1 MSGQRRFRA
10 ERCLDCGLHM
20 QLCACAER
28 PRLELQTRLVVV
40 QNNKERQKPTN
51 TGRLLP
57 QVLVNCELLHV
68 GVRDV
73 EFDPTPL
80 YRPDHDYLLI
90 FPRVRD
96 PEGENPEPP
105 PILSAELFASRRRE
119 RPEVTQTVVLL
130 DGTWAQCS
138 RMSRRFDV
146 LAHMPAFA
154 LPEGPPSHWGV
165 RTPSEPSRISTYEAA
180 VRVIEL
186 AEGREPAAWMQAYFD
201 RIAAATLFM
210 KGKLR
215 SPEVPREWVEERLT
229 RFGRSASAGL
239 SAGEQD

>member
-1 MSGQRRFRA
+1 MAGQRRFRA
-10 ERCLDCGLHM
+10 ERCADCGLHSP
-20 QLCACAER
+20 LCACAER
-28 PRLELQTRLVVV
+28 PRLELSTRLVVV
-40 QNNKERQKPTN
+40 QNNKELHKPTN

-57 QVLVNCELLHV
+57 QVLVNCELLMV

-73 EFDPTPL
+73 EFDPAPL
-80 YRPDHDYLLI
+80 CRADHDYLLI

-96 PEGENPEPP
+96 PEGEHPEPP
-105 PILSAELFASRRRE
+105 PLLHAELFAGRRTE
-119 RPEVTQTVVLL
+119 RPKIIQTLVLL

-138 RMSRRFDV
+138 RMSRRLEV
-146 LAHMPAFA
+146 LAAMPAFA

-180 VRVIEL
+180 VRALEL
-186 AEGREPAAWMQAYFD
+186 AEGRAVAGRLQEYFD

-215 SPEVPREWVEERLT
+215 APTVPAEWVAERLA
-229 RFGRSASAGL
+229 RFG
-239 SAGEQD
+239 

>member
-1 MSGQRRFRA
+1 MGGQRRFKA
-10 ERCLDCGLHM
+10 ERCADCGLHR

-28 PRLELQTRLVVV
+28 PRLELATQLVIV
-40 QNNKERQKPTN
+40 QNNKERYKPTN

-57 QVLVNCELLHV
+57 QILGNCELIHV

-73 EFDPTPL
+73 EFDPAPL
-80 YRPDHDYLLI
+80 CRPNHEYLLI

-96 PEGENPEPP
+96 PEGPEP
-105 PILSAELFASRRRE
+105 ELAPVLDSQTFAHRRAA
-119 RPEVTQTVVLL
+119 RPDAIQSVVLL

-146 LAHMPAFA
+146 LADMQAFA
-154 LPEGPPSHWGV
+154 LPDGPPGHWGV
-165 RTPSEPSRISTYEAA
+165 RTPSEPSRISTFEAA

-186 AEGREPAAWMQAYFD
+186 AEGREPAAAMQAYFD

-215 SPEVPREWVEERLT
+215 SPDVPREWVEERVG
-229 RFGRSASAGL
+229 RFGVG
-239 SAGEQD
+239 